1 MSQSIEIVEVSPRD
15 GLQNEP
21 GVFPTAAKLELIHRA
36 IASGV
41 RRIEVASFVHPK
53 LVPQM
58 ADAEA
63 VCEGLDVPD
72 GVTCIG
78 LVLNHRG
85 LERALKQAS
94 IHQIGCVAVA
104 SSGFGMENQRQDVEQ
119 SIRVSSELIRLAR
132 DAGRTA
138 QVTISVAFGCP
149 FDGEVRIAQV
159 VEVAR
164 ELASAGPCELAL
176 ADTIGVAVPQQVTDT
191 FCAVREAVGDE
202 LPLRGHFHN
211 TRNTGIANA
220 VAAAQAGASVL
231 DASIGGIGGCPFAPR
246 ATGNIA
252 TEDLLYLLNRSG
264 IETGLDINA
273 IINTTGWLSAELMR
287 PVPGM
292 LSRAGLFPP
301 VD

>member
-1 MSQSIEIVEVSPRD
+1 MTQSLEIVEVSPRD

-21 GVFPTAAKLELIHRA
+21 GVFPTQAKLELIHRA
-36 IASGV
+36 IQSGI
-41 RRIEVASFVHPK
+41 RRIEVASFVHPR

-63 VCEGLDVPD
+63 VCQGLNVPD
-72 GVTCIG
+72 HVTCIG

-85 LERALKQAS
+85 LERALKQPV
-94 IHQIGCVAVA
+94 IDQIGCVAVA

-119 SIRVSSELIRLAR
+119 SIRISTELIHLAR
-132 DAGRTA
+132 DAGLTA

-149 FDGEVRIAQV
+149 FDGEVSIDQV
-159 VEVAR
+159 VEVAQ
-164 ELASAGPCELAL
+164 ELAKAGPCELAL
-176 ADTIGVAVPQQVTDT
+176 ADTIGVAVPQQVEDT
-191 FCAVREAVGDE
+191 FTAVREAVGDA

-220 VAAAQAGASVL
+220 VAATRSGTRTL

-252 TEDLLYLLNRSG
+252 TEDLLYLLSRSG
-264 IETGLDINA
+264 IETGLDVEA
-273 IINTTGWLSAELMR
+273 IINTAGWLSAELMR